1 MPLVAL
7 KHHKRMQIDYLA
19 RHKALIPA
27 VSKLVLPDWEDF
39 YGDITWKDVTEI
51 FYERLNDNKIPLALI
66 AFEGSQVF
74 GTVSLLEESIS
85 TRKHLTPWIAGL
97 YVCEEKRHCG
107 IGMQL
112 IEAAAHEAR
121 RLGTER
127 LYIGIRKAEDHY
139 TKLGWQTIERTIYH
153 DEEIIIMRLDL

>member
-1 MPLVAL
+1 M
-7 KHHKRMQIDYLA
+7 RIDYLA
-19 RHKALIPA
+19 KHTALVPSL
-27 VSKLVLPDWEDF
+27 SKLVLPDWQAF
-39 YGDITWKDVTEI
+39 FGDITWENVAET
-51 FYERLNDNKIPLALI
+51 FYERLNDNKIPLALV
-66 AFEGSQVF
+66 AFEESKVF

-97 YVCEEKRHCG
+97 YVCEEKRHRG

-112 IEAAAHEAR
+112 IEAGAREAQR
-121 RLGTER
+121 FGIER